1 MWLGQRGKNTT
12 SPDLLLFLQRSPENP
27 VSLLQ
32 GTHPSPFSWSLHE
45 ISQGTHSF
53 SEELKIGEGGFGCV
67 YRAVLRNTVY
77 AVKKLKEVGIA
88 SR

>member
-1 MWLGQRGKNTT
+1 M
-12 SPDLLLFLQRSPENP
+12 
-27 VSLLQ
+27 SLLQ
-32 GTHPSPFSWSLHE
+32 GTHPSPLCWSLHE
-45 ISQGTHSF
+45 ISQGTHNF

-88 SR
+88 SP